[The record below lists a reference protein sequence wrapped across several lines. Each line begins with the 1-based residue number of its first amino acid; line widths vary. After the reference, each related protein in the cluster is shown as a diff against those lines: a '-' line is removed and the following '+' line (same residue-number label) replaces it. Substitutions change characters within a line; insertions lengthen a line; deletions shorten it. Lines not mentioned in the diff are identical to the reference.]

1 MKSHTFSRPSSVTTP
16 LLIDCGDVQIDA
28 YGTYDAESGALETVT
43 INKREFTV
51 AQVSAALF
59 ILCPDHVG
67 PWSDDLDGDTL
78 NVLLNE
84 AAADYADEYGDWK
97 LEQMKDAGL

>member
-28 YGTYDAESGALETVT
+28 YGIYDAESGALESAT
-43 INKREFTV
+43 INKRIVPTCAIV
-51 AQVSAALF
+51 AALC
-59 ILCPDHVG
+59 LLRVEDAAQWV
-67 PWSDDLDGDTL
+67 DDLDGDTL

>member
-1 MKSHTFSRPSSVTTP
+1 MRLENP

-28 YGTYDAESGALETVT
+28 IGWYGEDGCLESVT
-43 INKREFTV
+43 INKRNLTV

-59 ILCPDHVG
+59 ILCPDDVG
-67 PWSDDLDGDTL
+67 PWADDLDGDTL

-84 AAADYADEYGDWK
+84 AANDAVCDYGDWK
-97 LEQMKDAGL
+97 RDMMQEAAE

>member
-16 LLIDCGDVQIDA
+16 LLIEAGDVQIDA
-28 YGTYDAESGALETVT
+28 YGIYDAESGCLESVT
-43 INKREFTV
+43 INKRNLTV
-51 AQVSAALF
+51 AQVSAALHL
-59 ILCPDHVG
+59 LCPDHYG
-67 PWSDDLDGDTL
+67 PWADDLDDDTL

-84 AAADYADEYGDWK
+84 AAADWLDGYGDWK

>member
-28 YGTYDAESGALETVT
+28 YGTYDAESGWLESVT

-59 ILCPDHVG
+59 ILCPDDVG
-67 PWSDDLDGDTL
+67 PWADDLDGDTL

-84 AAADYADEYGDWK
+84 SAADYADEYGDWK